1 MEMEKVV
8 NTLSWKLGGEAGFGI
23 MSAGLIFAKACSRGG
38 LNVFVINEY
47 PSLIRGG
54 HNVSHVWV
62 MEREITSQYY
72 PVDLLVA
79 LNEETV
85 ELHKNEL
92 NPGGGILYDGD
103 KITLTAESLGRD
115 DVNLY
120 HVPLEKI
127 ATETGERTIMR
138 NSVALGAS
146 IALADYDLDMLNG
159 VIRDTFAHKGDKVV
173 NPNLA
178 AAKGGYDYIKENYP
192 ADSFR
197 FKLSKIKGR
206 EPKPLI
212 SGSEAISLGAIQAG
226 CKFYSAYPM
235 TPASPILHFMAAH
248 ERRFG
253 MIVKHTED
261 EIAAMNMAIGAAYAG
276 VRAMTATSGGGFC
289 LMSEALGLAGNTEVP
304 VVVVVAQRPGPAT
317 GLATWTAQGDLR
329 FAIHA
334 AQGEFPRL
342 VAAPGDM
349 EECFYTT
356 INAHNFAERY
366 QVPVIILEDK
376 YLAESS
382 KSVEKFN
389 VSNVKLDRGCLAR
402 EEDLEAEEVTFKRYE
417 FTETGISTRAF
428 PGQKGGIHNVGG
440 EEHDVYGFMSEDA
453 ENRRKMVEKRMRKL
467 ELAAK
472 ELPKPK
478 LYGDESSDLL
488 VIGWG
493 STKCPMLEAM
503 RVLEEDGLKVKFLH
517 LIWILPF
524 PTEEVRK
531 FMDSSAKTVLVEG
544 NFTSQLGSLIRENT
558 GKVVDHKILKYDG
571 RPFYPEDIVR
581 GIKEVV

>member
-1 MEMEKVV
+1 MEMGKIV
-8 NTLSWKLGGEAGFGI
+8 NSLSWKLGGEAGFGI
-23 MSAGLIFAKACSRGG
+23 MSAGLIFARACSRGG

-62 MEREITSQYY
+62 MERKITSQYY

-79 LNEETV
+79 LNEETI

-92 NPGGGILYDGD
+92 NPRGAILYDGD
-103 KITLTAESLGRD
+103 KTTLTAEGLGRD

-120 HVPLEKI
+120 PVPLEKI

-138 NSVALGAS
+138 NTVALGAS
-146 IALADYDLDMLNG
+146 IALVDYDLEVLNG
-159 VIRDTFAHKGDKVV
+159 VIRDTFASKGDKVV

-178 AAKGGYDYIKENYP
+178 AAKAGYDYIKENFP
-192 ADSFR
+192 KSSFR
-197 FKLSKIKGR
+197 CKLNMVEGK

-212 SGSEAISLGAIQAG
+212 AGNEAIALGAIQAG

-261 EIAAMNMAIGAAYAG
+261 EIAAINMAIGAAYAG
-276 VRAMTATSGGGFC
+276 VRAMAGTSGGGFS
-289 LMSEALGLAGNTEVP
+289 LMVESLGLAGQIEVP
-304 VVVVVAQRPGPAT
+304 LVIVVAQRPGPAT

-329 FAIHA
+329 FVIHA

-349 EECFYTT
+349 EECFYTA
-356 INAHNFAERY
+356 IDAHNFAERY
-366 QVPVIILEDK
+366 QIPVIILEDK
-376 YLAESS
+376 YLSESS
-382 KSVEKFN
+382 KSVEKFD
-389 VSNVKLDRGCLAR
+389 VSNVEIDRGCIAR
-402 EEDLEAEEVTFKRYE
+402 PEDLEAEEITFKRYE
-417 FTETGISTRAF
+417 FTETGISMRAF
-428 PGQKGGIHNVGG
+428 PGQKGGIHNAGG

-467 ELAAK
+467 DLAAK

-478 LYGDESSDLL
+478 VYGDESSDIL

-503 RVLEEDGLKVKFLH
+503 SVLEEDDLKVKFLH
-517 LIWILPF
+517 LNWIIPF
-524 PTEEVRK
+524 PIEDVRK
-531 FMDSSAKTVLVEG
+531 LMDSASKTVLVEG
-544 NFTSQLGSLIRENT
+544 NFTAQLGSLIREKT
-558 GKVVDHKILKYDG
+558 MRDVDHKILKYDG

>member
-1 MEMEKVV
+1 MEKEKVA

-23 MSAGLIFAKACSRGG
+23 MSAGLMFAKACSRGG

-54 HNVSHVWV
+54 HNVSHIWV
-62 MEREITSQYY
+62 KEKEITSQYY

-85 ELHKNEL
+85 ELHKHEINTR
-92 NPGGGILYDGD
+92 GGILYDGD
-103 KITLTAESLGRD
+103 KITISTETLGRD

-120 HVPLEKI
+120 PVPLEKI
-127 ATETGERTIMR
+127 AIETGERVIMR
-138 NSVALGAS
+138 NTVALGAS
-146 IALADYDLDMLNG
+146 IALADYDLEMLNG

-173 NPNLA
+173 NPNLTT
-178 AAKGGYDYIKENYP
+178 AKGGYDYIKENY
-192 ADSFR
+192 ATDSFR
-197 FKLSKIKGR
+197 CKLSKVEGR

-212 SGSEAISLGAIQAG
+212 SGSEAIALGAIQAG

-235 TPASPILHFMAAH
+235 TPASPILHFMATH

-261 EIAAMNMAIGAAYAG
+261 ELAAILMAIGAAYSG

-289 LMSEALGLAGNTEVP
+289 LMTESLGLAGQGEIPLVI
-304 VVVVVAQRPGPAT
+304 VVAQRPGPAT

-329 FAIHA
+329 FVIHA

-356 INAHNFAERY
+356 IDAHNFAERY

-376 YLAESS
+376 YLSESS
-382 KSVEKFN
+382 KTVEKFD

-402 EEDLEAEEVTFKRYE
+402 PEDLEAEEITFKRYE
-417 FTETGISTRAF
+417 FTESGISPRAL

-440 EEHDVYGFMSEDA
+440 EEHDIYGFMSEDA
-453 ENRRKMVEKRMRKL
+453 ENRQKMMEKRKRKI

-478 LYGDESSDLL
+478 IYGDETSDLL

-493 STKCPMLEAM
+493 STKLPMLEAI
-503 RVLEEDGLKVKFLH
+503 RVLEEDALKVKYLH
-517 LIWILPF
+517 LNWIIPF
-524 PTEEVRK
+524 PTEEVSK
-531 FMDSSAKTVLVEG
+531 AMDSSAKRIVVEG
-544 NFTSQLGSLIRENT
+544 NINAQLGSLIRENT
-558 GKVVDHKILKYDG
+558 LKAVDHKILKYDG
-571 RPFYPEDIVR
+571 RPFYPEDVVR
-581 GIKEVV
+581 GIKEVM

>member
-1 MEMEKVV
+1 MEMEKVA

-79 LNEETV
+79 LNKETV
-85 ELHKNEL
+85 KLHKHEI
-92 NPGGGILYDGD
+92 NPEGGIIYDGD
-103 KITLTAESLGRD
+103 KIPLTAEVLGRND
-115 DVNLY
+115 LNLY
-120 HVPLEKI
+120 PVPLEKI
-127 ATETGERTIMR
+127 AVETGERDIMR
-138 NSVALGAS
+138 NTVALGAS
-146 IALADYDLDMLNG
+146 IALVDYDLEMLKG
-159 VIRDTFAHKGDKVV
+159 VIRDNFASKGDKVV

-178 AAKGGYDYIKENYP
+178 AAKAGYDYIKENYP
-192 ADSFR
+192 TNSFR
-197 FKLSKIKGR
+197 RTLNKLEGK
-206 EPKPLI
+206 EPKLLV
-212 SGSEAISLGAIQAG
+212 SGNEAIALGAIQGG

-235 TPASPILHFMAAH
+235 TPASSILHFMAAN
-248 ERRFG
+248 ERKCG
-253 MIVKHTED
+253 MVVIQTED
-261 EIAAMNMAIGAAYAG
+261 EIAAIHMAIGAGYAG
-276 VRAMTATSGGGFC
+276 ARSMVATSGGGFS
-289 LMSEALGLAGNTEVP
+289 LMTEALGLAGQTETP
-304 VVVVVAQRPGPAT
+304 VVIVVAERPGPAT

-329 FAIHA
+329 FVIHA

-356 INAHNFAERY
+356 IDAHNFAARY
-366 QVPVIILEDK
+366 QVPVIILSDK
-376 YLAESS
+376 YLSESS
-382 KSVEKFN
+382 KSLKKFN

-402 EEDLEAEEVTFKRYE
+402 PEDLEAEEVTFKRYE
-417 FTETGISTRAF
+417 FTETGISIRSF

-453 ENRRKMVEKRMRKL
+453 ENRRKMMEKRMRKL
-467 ELAAK
+467 QLAAK

-478 LYGDESSDLL
+478 LYGDESSDVL

-503 RVLEEDGLKVKFLH
+503 RVLEEDSLKVKYLH
-517 LIWILPF
+517 LIWMLPF

-531 FMDSSAKTVLVEG
+531 HMDSSQKTVLVEG
-544 NFTSQLGSLIRENT
+544 NFTAQLGSLIRENT
-558 GKVVDHKILKYDG
+558 GKKVDHKILKYDG

-581 GIKEVV
+581 GMKEVV